1 MIFIKKIV
9 CLINDYKNSFG
20 LELFCF
26 DCKFTSIELLKRVYY
41 NVDDDNTTIV
51 KEEIN
56 EILTS
61 LEFKKA
67 SCAVGINSPVI
78 FTESIKIPKLSINE
92 ENKACMLK
100 LEKTY
105 KDDFDKQYV
114 FVKDKINVNKN
125 TRRVNYLLVQKDK
138 YKKLLNKIEFFG
150 LNIDKV
156 VFSPV
161 ALAQFVGKKHIIS
174 GDKVGLYINIDKT
187 NAIIVVTKGA
197 HLVEYKITNL
207 GLYPIYDCIAKFHK
221 RDPNEVVSNPFGE
234 NSPEVEIMVKEY
246 FQSVINDVKKISYLN
261 DFTINELYLH
271 SEFSLNDFI
280 KAQFEKRL
288 KLQFKVNI
296 KLDDTISECFQ
307 AFSVLKCNLQTLPVR
322 MK

>member
-26 DCKFTSIELLKRVYY
+26 DCKFVSIELLKRVHF
-41 NVDDDNTTIV
+41 NVDDDNATTV

-67 SCAVGINSPVI
+67 SCAVGINSPII
-78 FTESIKIPKLSINE
+78 FTESIKIPKLSFNE

-161 ALAQFVGKKHIIS
+161 ALAQFVGRKHIIS

-187 NAIIVVTKGA
+187 NAIIVVTKGE

-207 GLYPIYDCIAKFHK
+207 GLYPIYDCIAKFQK

-271 SEFSLNDFI
+271 SEFGLNDFI

-288 KLQFKVNI
+288 KLQFKANV
-296 KLDDTISECFQ
+296 KLNDTISECFQ